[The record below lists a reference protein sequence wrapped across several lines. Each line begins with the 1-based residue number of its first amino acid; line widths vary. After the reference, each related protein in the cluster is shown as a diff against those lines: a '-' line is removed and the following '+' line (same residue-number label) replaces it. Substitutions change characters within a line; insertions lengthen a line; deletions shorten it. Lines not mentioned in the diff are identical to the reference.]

1 VSANEVSGSSR
12 PPAYRADHRMSE
24 LDGIRGVACLVVLF
38 DHCVIGL
45 FPPGWIPGY
54 YRLTAWL
61 LGGVDLFFVLSGLLI
76 GGILLDH
83 RSAAN
88 YFKVFWTRRVAR
100 IMPVYYLLLLT
111 FYAALLAKPLLT
123 APWLDGYLFKDMMPL
138 WTYPLF
144 VQNFAQSVDGG
155 DGGARW
161 VASTWSLAIEE
172 QFYLLLPPLVY
183 VMGRR
188 RLAVLAAACIAV
200 APLVRGHLWQVTG
213 HWAAGYFLLPGRMDS
228 LMFGLLGALT
238 LRTAP
243 AIAALRRHRRSLDLL
258 SLALVVALS
267 GNVLPAIGAMM
278 PNTVSFPVRSLDFT
292 LRSALFYYAIMRVF
306 LVGECTLY
314 RRVLSSRP
322 LVGAGTISY
331 ALYMYHPV
339 VNGLLHGAL
348 FADDPRITD
357 VPRFLAALAV
367 MAISVGLAWLSTTYF
382 ELPIRRLSHRVK
394 YRRETGP
401 GALPG

>member
-1 VSANEVSGSSR
+1 MSANEISGLSR
-12 PPAYRADHRMSE
+12 PPGHRTELRVSE
-24 LDGIRGVACLVVLF
+24 LDGIRGVACLIVLF

-45 FPPGWIPGY
+45 FPPDWIPGY
-54 YRLTAWL
+54 WRLTGWL
-61 LGGVDLFFVLSGLLI
+61 IGGVDLFFVLSGFLI

-83 RSAAN
+83 RHAAN

-111 FYAALLAKPLLT
+111 FYAALLAKPSLT
-123 APWLDGYLFKDMMPL
+123 APWLDGYLFKNTMPL

-188 RLAVLAAACIAV
+188 RLAALAAACIAV
-200 APLVRGHLWQVTG
+200 APLVRGYSWQASG
-213 HWAAGYFLLPGRMDS
+213 HWATGYFLLPGRMDS

-243 AIAALRRHRRSLDLL
+243 ALAALRRHRRSLDAL
-258 SLALVVALS
+258 SLALVVVLS
-267 GNVLPAIGAMM
+267 GNILPAIGAMT
-278 PNTVSFPVRSLDFT
+278 PDVVSFPVRSLDFT
-292 LRSALFYYAIMRVF
+292 LRSALFYYAVMRVF
-306 LVGECTLY
+306 LIPDSTLY
-314 RRVLSSRP
+314 RRVLSSRM

-331 ALYMYHPV
+331 ALYMYHPA

-394 YRRETGP
+394 YRGACDP

>member
-1 VSANEVSGSSR
+1 MFQSEVASSSKL
-12 PPAYRADHRMSE
+12 PDHRVSE
-24 LDGIRGVACLVVLF
+24 LDAIRGVACLVVLF
-38 DHCVIGL
+38 DHCLIGL

-54 YRLTAWL
+54 YRLTGWL
-61 LGGVDLFFVLSGLLI
+61 IGGVDLFFVLSGFLI

-83 RSAAN
+83 KHAAN

-111 FYAALLAKPLLT
+111 FYVALLLKPLLSM
-123 APWLDGYLFKDMMPL
+123 PWLDGYLFDNMMPL

-144 VQNFAQSVDGG
+144 VQNFAQSIDGG

-183 VMGRR
+183 VLGRR
-188 RLAVLAAACIAV
+188 RLAALAVACIAI
-200 APLVRGHLWQVTG
+200 APVVRGHLWQVSG

-228 LMFGLLGALT
+228 LMFGLLGAMT

-243 AIAALRRHRRSLDLL
+243 ALAHLQHHRRSLDRL
-258 SLALVVALS
+258 SLLAAAFLTSNALLPIGRLMPDALS
-267 GNVLPAIGAMM
+267 Y
-278 PNTVSFPVRSLDFT
+278 PVRSLDFT
-292 LRSALFYYAIMRVF
+292 LRSALFYYAIMRIF
-306 LVGECTLY
+306 LVPAATPY
-314 RRVLSSRP
+314 RRILSSRV

-331 ALYMYHPV
+331 ALYMYHPA

-357 VPRFLAALAV
+357 VRHFLAALAV
-367 MAISVGLAWLSTTYF
+367 MAISVGLAWVSTTSF
-382 ELPIRRLSHRVK
+382 EMPIRRLSHRVK
-394 YRRETGP
+394 YRLKP
-401 GALPG
+401 FPNPLPN